1 MRDSRRLGKHWEQL
15 AEHHLAEHGLE
26 ILERG
31 YSCRLGELDLVAI
44 DHDELVIVEV
54 RYRRESHFGSALE
67 SITWHKRNR
76 IVRATRHYLMCH
88 PEQAGLALRFDV
100 VAVDDSAAGP
110 RLHWL
115 RNAFDG
121 A

>member
-1 MRDSRRLGKHWEQL
+1 MRDSKRLGKHWEQI
-15 AEHHLAEHGLE
+15 AEHHLIEQGLE

-31 YSCRLGELDLVAI
+31 YCCRLGELDLVAL
-44 DHDELVIVEV
+44 DRHELVVVEV
-54 RYRRESHFGSALE
+54 RYRRQSRFGSALD

-88 PEQAGLALRFDV
+88 PEQARRALRFDV
-100 VAVDDSAAGP
+100 VAIDDGAAEP
-110 RLHWL
+110 RLQWL